1 MPWISWRRRGN
12 GLLAQLKLTPE
23 QGADWLR
30 QTQRLREAIVAVLAL
45 EPVYYSGVIGVLRT
59 PVRFDTDAFLRW
71 RFELEPCW
79 LLEWLGVDGDWVRER
94 SSDIL
99 GQAQRLD
106 HLGDWS
112 ELLGAGS
119 PQLWEKLEGTPRLV
133 MDMRLAGEIL
143 LRYHDRLVSEQ
154 LATPLPTPPRT
165 RTPYDLRL
173 KRRRPLDAL
182 LTHFGPSPHPRL
194 VLIVEGAT
202 ERMLVPRVMRKLELR
217 TDDDFVSVQDA
228 EGVRTNLGPLLA
240 YLAPQP
246 GEIESDRYV
255 RPLRP
260 LTRFLIV
267 FDPEGPVATEEEREE
282 RRQVWVER
290 VMRALPRQM
299 QTDVVREQMDQ
310 LVAIRTWNRK
320 GESFEFAHFTD
331 RELARAIDNLDQ
343 RPQKPPA
350 TSSSS

>member
-1 MPWISWRRRGN
+1 
-12 GLLAQLKLTPE
+12 
-23 QGADWLR
+23 
-30 QTQRLREAIVAVLAL
+30 
-45 EPVYYSGVIGVLRT
+45 
-59 PVRFDTDAFLRW
+59 
-71 RFELEPCW
+71 
-79 LLEWLGVDGDWVRER
+79 
-94 SSDIL
+94 
-99 GQAQRLD
+99 
-106 HLGDWS
+106 
-112 ELLGAGS
+112 
-119 PQLWEKLEGTPRLV
+119 

-143 LRYHDRLVSEQ
+143 LRYHDRLVREQ

-182 LTHFGPSPHPRL
+182 LTHFGLSPHPRL

-202 ERMLVPRVMRKLELR
+202 ERLLLPRVMRKLELR
-217 TDDDFVSVQDA
+217 TDDEFISVQDA

-290 VMRALPRQM
+290 VMRALPQQM
-299 QTDVVREQMDQ
+299 QTNVVREQMDQ

-343 RPQKPPA
+343 RPQKPPHDELIKLVARARSERWNLKSLLHGSGKVDLADELWPVLERKLERALGRKTETRIAAVPIIDEA
-350 TSSSS
+350 TRLAQQFARGNTVIALQPTP